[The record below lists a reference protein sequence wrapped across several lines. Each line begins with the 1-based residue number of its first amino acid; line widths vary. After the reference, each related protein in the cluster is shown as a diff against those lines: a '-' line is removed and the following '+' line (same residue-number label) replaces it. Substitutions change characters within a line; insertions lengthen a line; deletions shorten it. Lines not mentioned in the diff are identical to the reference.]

1 MMITKFMYTIHRVL
15 GTLLSI
21 LFLVWF
27 LSAFVMM
34 YHGFPR
40 ASQAEKLEKLEPLSP
55 SLPSVSEITSRLPEG
70 EKVKGI
76 RLDRYLGQTIFH
88 IHTDKG
94 EHNLPADSV
103 QALPVIDGSRIHRV
117 ASLWCNAPIDR
128 IDTLNRLDQWIPF
141 GSLKREFPIYKF
153 HFADTE
159 KHQLYIGS
167 QSGEVLQFTT
177 RNERFWAW
185 LGAIPHWVYFTWLRQ
200 DAALWSITV
209 IWLSGI
215 GCLMTIAGLWV
226 GIDVWRRSRKQK
238 GKFSPYRKKWYH
250 WHYVTGIVFGL
261 FVLTFCFSGMMSLA
275 EVPAWISKP
284 VLDRNPTREIK
295 KGAPK
300 PDQYLLDYRQ
310 ILTEYP
316 DVRQVEWSNFRSKPY
331 YIVKRSEG
339 DLYIDAS
346 DSLPHPLKLDEKQVT
361 DAVKEFISSH
371 QYDNDK
377 VLGISIATQGITSPD
392 HTTVLYGDIM
402 NNAGMKLDDF
412 SRYLPYPCYLEH
424 DSKSA
429 AFLELWNHPE
439 LDSAVIILLN
449 RNLGGGIITNHQI
462 HQGISMHSGT
472 LEHMCINPDGP
483 LCYCGSRGC
492 LETYC
497 SANALEQAAGI
508 PAKEFFPLLREKKSP
523 QIIQIWKDY
532 LNHLAFAMKNL
543 NLVIDSPIILSGYL
557 APYFTEEDIKYLA
570 EHLHTAAPFI
580 LDKTQ
585 ILVGTNG
592 QYTPAIGAALHYV
605 EKFIQAV

>member
-1 MMITKFMYTIHRVL
+1 MYTIHRVL

-88 IHTDKG
+88 IRTDKG

-141 GSLKREFPIYKF
+141 GGLKREFPIYKF

-167 QSGEVLQFTT
+167 QNGEVLQFTT

-226 GIDVWRRSRKQK
+226 GIDIWRRSRKQK

-295 KGAPK
+295 KGAPQ

-346 DSLPHPLKLDEKQVT
+346 DSLPHPLKLDKKQVT
-361 DAVKEFISSH
+361 DAVRTIHGDSIHLKVELI
-371 QYDNDK
+371 DK
-377 VLGISIATQGITSPD
+377 
-392 HTTVLYGDIM
+392 
-402 NNAGMKLDDF
+402 F
-412 SRYLPYPCYLEH
+412 
-424 DSKSA
+424 
-429 AFLELWNHPE
+429 
-439 LDSAVIILLN
+439 
-449 RNLGGGIITNHQI
+449 
-462 HQGISMHSGT
+462 
-472 LEHMCINPDGP
+472 
-483 LCYCGSRGC
+483 
-492 LETYC
+492 ETYYRDM
-497 SANALEQAAGI
+497 SRMYRDRS
-508 PAKEFFPLLREKKSP
+508 LLPVWKINSRRSRP
-523 QIIQIWKDY
+523 Q
-532 LNHLAFAMKNL
+532 LLLHSSGNSH
-543 NLVIDSPIILSGYL
+543 SPIR
-557 APYFTEEDIKYLA
+557 
-570 EHLHTAAPFI
+570 
-580 LDKTQ
+580 Q
-585 ILVGTNG
+585 
-592 QYTPAIGAALHYV
+592 
-605 EKFIQAV
+605 